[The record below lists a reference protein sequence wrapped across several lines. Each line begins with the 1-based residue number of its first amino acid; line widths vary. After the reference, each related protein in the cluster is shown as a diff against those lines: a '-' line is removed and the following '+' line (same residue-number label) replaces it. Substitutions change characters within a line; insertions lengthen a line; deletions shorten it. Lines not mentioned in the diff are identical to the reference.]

1 MRLLLVE
8 DDKELARSL
17 KELLEGEG
25 YRVRLALDGKR
36 GLSLALS
43 ENFDLIILDYY
54 VPGLDGKEFLRLLRE
69 EGIEVP
75 VIVITVISEVKSKLD
90 FFRMGADDYITKP
103 FHFEELLERIKAV
116 LRRYH
121 GFGSWEVEIKDVKIN
136 LHQKRVFL
144 RGEEVKLTAG
154 EYALL
159 EYLILN
165 RSRFVSREEL
175 LERALKS
182 KDSEGNTVEVII
194 HRIRK
199 KLGRDIIQSQRG
211 IGYKVE

>member
-8 DDKELARSL
+8 DDKELAISL
-17 KELLEGEG
+17 KELFEEEG
-25 YRVRLALDGKR
+25 YKVRLALDGRR
-36 GLSLALS
+36 GLNLALS

-54 VPGLDGKEFLRLLRE
+54 IPSVDGKDFLRFLRE

-75 VIVITVISEVKSKLD
+75 VIVITVVSEVKNKLD

-103 FHFEELLERIKAV
+103 FHFEELLERVKAV
-116 LRRYH
+116 LRRYC
-121 GFGSWEVEIKDVKIN
+121 GLGSWEMQIGDVKVN

-144 RGEEVKLTAG
+144 KSQEVKLTGA

-165 RSRFVSREEL
+165 RSRFISREEL
-175 LERALKS
+175 LERALKNEEV
-182 KDSEGNTVEVII
+182 EGNTVEVLI

-199 KLGRDIIQSQRG
+199 KLGKDVIQSQRG
-211 IGYKVE
+211 LGYRIG